1 MLDTTY
7 FPNRLVPTDKAV
19 AQQRRLLRRLFRDL
33 VTFAGVAASDLAA
46 PPRPQCKRSRLLYRK
61 GDTLTPDEVTRI
73 VVEIG
78 PERVLR
84 AVDKLTQPT
93 LPLQA
98 AERREAVS

>member
-7 FPNRLVPTDKAV
+7 FPNRLAPTDKAV
-19 AQQRRLLRRLFRDL
+19 AQQRRLLRRLFHDL
-33 VTFAGVAASDLAA
+33 VTFAGVAASDLAGR
-46 PPRPQCKRSRLLYRK
+46 PRKAPQCKRSRLLYRK

-93 LPLQA
+93 LPLVA
-98 AERREAVS
+98 AE